1 MQVLPSQ
8 NDALAVANSNDSFTM
23 FYLAKIMPSATAM
36 FFFARPKRAVN
47 QRQWRFSQSKVL
59 NE

>member
-8 NDALAVANSNDSFTM
+8 NDALAVANSTDSFTM

-36 FFFARPKRAVN
+36 FFLPGQNEVSTNCNEGLA
-47 QRQWRFSQSKVL
+47 KVRS
-59 NE
+59 